1 MAKKTYSLFFR
12 YFKDCFLIMLSF
24 IFIITIL
31 LGYFIYNYA
40 NTSKSLYRTQ
50 ATEQSN
56 QLIAN
61 TLDYCTNI
69 FVSLSSDLD
78 VQDFLITDVSKAN
91 TIDCYNITQRIKSIL
106 SNKIVGNDYINSI
119 YLCSPD
125 KNYVISNN
133 GFKMTDD
140 FSKYVWYDESLIN
153 NIGPVRLSV
162 KSTTQPNGKPGYI
175 MLYKVIDST
184 ISDDNICIIVI
195 NAAVLQKSISE
206 IFYDNDCSF
215 LIRDKQNNTGLL
227 NSGIDPES
235 VKKILSS
242 STDTEK
248 SSFFNHGLTSKLF
261 YLDDYNWD
269 CVYVYDN
276 TALNRQ
282 IFETLLFIIPV
293 SFATLLL
300 IALALSYIRAK
311 KAYLPI
317 NKMVSTLSNQK
328 NNINIQD
335 IASNYQYTELNY
347 ITELLIDY
355 INDKQKLQDELAK
368 RLQQLNDANKYALEV
383 QIQPHF
389 IFNTLEIIY
398 LEAYELFGD
407 ENIISLMVYNLS
419 DILRVTFRNDNKFM
433 PISSEID
440 YIKKYLFIQKV
451 RFENL
456 FETVYDIDDES
467 ENLMTPKLILQ
478 PIVENSIVH
487 GIIPAERKCTIK
499 ICNRI
504 YSDHVVF
511 TIEDDGIGMSE
522 ERLKEIQEILNDTSS
537 LPDKNIGIANVNMR
551 IKLLFGSEYGC
562 KIISSNSK
570 GTKIEI
576 SLPCIQS

>member
-1 MAKKTYSLFFR
+1 MAKKPSSLFLR
-12 YFKDCFLIMLSF
+12 YFKDFFVIMLSF

-40 NTSKSLYRTQ
+40 STSKSLYRTQ

-69 FVSLSSDLD
+69 FISLSSDFD
-78 VQDFLITDVSKAN
+78 IENFLITDISKAN
-91 TIDCYNITQRIKSIL
+91 TIDCYNITRRVESVL
-106 SNKIVGNDYINSI
+106 SNKILGNDYINSI
-119 YLCSPD
+119 YLCSPN

-133 GFKMTDD
+133 NFKMTDD
-140 FSKYVWYDESLIN
+140 FSKYIWYDESLIN
-153 NIGPVRLSV
+153 NIGPAHLSV
-162 KSTTQPNGKPGYI
+162 KSTVQPNGKPGYI
-175 MLYKVIDST
+175 MLYKVVDSN
-184 ISDDNICIIVI
+184 ISGDNICIIVI
-195 NAAVLQKSISE
+195 DASVLQNSISE
-206 IFYDNDCSF
+206 IFYDKDCSF
-215 LIRDKQNNTGLL
+215 LIRDKQNDTVLL
-227 NSGIDPES
+227 NSGIDPEN
-235 VKKILSS
+235 VEKILSS
-242 STDTEK
+242 NTDTEL
-248 SSFFNHGLTSKLF
+248 SFFNYNLTSKLF

-269 CVYVYDN
+269 CLYVYDN
-276 TALNRQ
+276 AALNKQ
-282 IFETLLFIIPV
+282 IFNTLSFIIPV
-293 SFATLLL
+293 SFAALLL
-300 IALALSYIRAK
+300 ITLALSYIRAK

-317 NKMVSTLSNQK
+317 NKMVSTLSKQK

-407 ENIISLMVYNLS
+407 ENIISMMVYNLS

-440 YIKKYLFIQKV
+440 YIKKYLYIQNI

-467 ENLMTPKLILQ
+467 ENFMTPKLILQ

-487 GIIPAERKCTIK
+487 GIIPSERKCTIK

-504 YSDHVVF
+504 YSDRVVF
-511 TIEDDGIGMSE
+511 TIEDDGIGISE

-537 LPDKNIGIANVNMR
+537 LPKKNIGIANVNMR
-551 IKLLFGSEYGC
+551 INLLFGPEYGC
-562 KIISSNSK
+562 KIISSNSN